1 MPFLT
6 TARLA
11 LTPLAPIHIGSGED
25 FEPTHYVIDDGL
37 LHAFD
42 PSCAALPEPLA
53 RRLGQ
58 LGEEADLLRIQRF
71 FHEHRAHFMPH
82 ARLLVPVA
90 PGLADDYQDKIGQ
103 VANREATGRDV
114 INKLSVERATHSHD
128 RPYIPASSLKGA
140 LRTALLDGLNAGRR
154 PLSTEKGRG
163 PNSWDSTKLE
173 KRLLEGDYATSP
185 LRLLKPADL
194 MPVGEPAREV
204 LYALSRYKDLKR
216 DKYGEERKPREQL
229 FARKECIA
237 PGQYRAFQGDLVL
250 QHLGGHDTPG
260 ATPAR
265 HLRPADLHGLAR
277 DCNRYHLP
285 RLYDE
290 LATLDRRNLVDPA
303 WKAAIEGLLAGELKA
318 PLAEGRALLVR
329 LGRYGGAESKT
340 LSGDGV
346 AHIKIMQAKGMPP
359 LYESRSRTVWV
370 AAGHAERAHAALP
383 FGWALVEIDPAAELP
398 ALRAWCEAQAA
409 RRPDM
414 AARQARHA
422 EARAVALAQQAARQA
437 EREAA
442 AAAEQQRLADEA
454 ERARR
459 LASLSEALQEVESFA
474 DACRQ
479 REAQLRGKK
488 DKPNTAHHTRASQLA
503 TRAQAWAADEKA
515 AAAAA
520 IQHWIPLIVDIEPKE
535 LRKKL
540 KLAALEPGA

>member
-6 TARLA
+6 TARLV

-37 LHAFD
+37 LHAFE
-42 PSCAALPEPLA
+42 PSRAALPEPLA
-53 RRLGQ
+53 RQ
-58 LGEEADLLRIQRF
+58 LGGLGEKADLLGIQRF
-71 FHEHRAHFMPH
+71 FHEQRAHFTPH
-82 ARLLVPVA
+82 THLLVPVA
-90 PGLADDYQDKIGQ
+90 PGLADDYAAKVGR
-103 VANREATGRDV
+103 VANREATSRDV
-114 INKLSVERATHSHD
+114 INRLSVERATHSHD

-154 PLSTEKGRG
+154 PLSAEKGRG

-216 DKYGEERKPREQL
+216 DKQGNDLDPAGPV
-229 FARKECIA
+229 ARKECIA

-265 HLRPADLHGLAR
+265 HLCPADLRGLAR

-290 LATLDRRNLVDPA
+290 LATLDRRNLVAPA

-346 AHIKIMQAKGMPP
+346 AQIKIMQAKGMPP
-359 LYESRSRTVWV
+359 LYESRSRTVWL
-370 AAGHAERAHAALP
+370 AAGYADRAHAALP

-488 DKPNTAHHTRASQLA
+488 DKPNTAHHARAAQLA

-520 IQHWIPLIVDIEPKE
+520 IQHWIPLIVAIDPKE

>member
-42 PSCAALPEPLA
+42 PSRAALPEPLA

-58 LGEEADLLRIQRF
+58 LGEQADLLGIQRF
-71 FHEHRAHFMPH
+71 FYEHRAHFMPH

-90 PGLADDYQDKIGQ
+90 PGLAADYAAKIGQ
-103 VANREATGRDV
+103 VANREAGGTDV
-114 INKLSVERATHSHD
+114 INKLSIERATHSHD

-140 LRTALLDGLNAGRR
+140 LRTALVDRLN
-154 PLSTEKGRG
+154 KGRPPLPVERG
-163 PNSWDSTKLE
+163 SKPNTWRSDMLE
-173 KRLLEGDYATSP
+173 ARLLEGDYATSP
-185 LRLLKPADL
+185 QRLHKPADL
-194 MPVGEPAREV
+194 MPVREPAREV

-216 DKYGEERKPREQL
+216 DKQGNDLDPAGPV
-229 FARKECIA
+229 ARKECIA

-250 QHLGGHDTPG
+250 QHLVGHDTPG

-290 LATLDRRNLVDPA
+290 LATLDRRNLIDPA
-303 WKAAIEGLLAGELKA
+303 WKAAIEALLAGELKA
-318 PLAEGRALLVR
+318 PLDDGRALLVR

-346 AHIKIMQAKGMPP
+346 AQIKIMQAKGTPP
-359 LYESRSRTVWV
+359 SYESRSRTVWL

-398 ALRAWCEAQAA
+398 ALRAWCEAQAD

-414 AARQARHA
+414 AALRARHA

-442 AAAEQQRLADEA
+442 AATEQQRLADEA
-454 ERARR
+454 ARAHR
-459 LASLSEALQEVESFA
+459 LASLSEALQEVEGFV

-479 REAQLRGKK
+479 REAQLRGNK
-488 DKPNTAHHTRASQLA
+488 DKPNTAHHARAAQLA
-503 TRAQAWAADEKA
+503 TRAQAWSAEEKS

-520 IQHWIPLIVDIEPKE
+520 IQHWIPRIVAIEPKE

-540 KLAALEPGA
+540 KLASLASGT

>member
-11 LTPLAPIHIGSGED
+11 LTPLAPLHIGSGED

-42 PSCAALPEPLA
+42 PSRAALPEPLA

-58 LGEEADLLRIQRF
+58 LGEQADLLGIQRF
-71 FHEHRAHFMPH
+71 FYEHRAHFAPH

-90 PGLADDYQDKIGQ
+90 PGLAADYAAKIGQ
-103 VANREATGRDV
+103 VANREAGGTDV
-114 INKLSVERATHSHD
+114 INKLSIERATHSHD

-163 PNSWDSTKLE
+163 PSSWDSTKLE
-173 KRLLEGDYATSP
+173 TRLLEGDFATSP

-204 LYALSRYKDLKR
+204 LYALNRYKDLKR
-216 DKYGEERKPREQL
+216 DKHGNERQPRGL
-229 FARKECIA
+229 LTRKECIA

-265 HLRPADLHGLAR
+265 RLRPADLHGLAR

-318 PLAEGRALLVR
+318 PLDAGRALLVR

-359 LYESRSRTVWV
+359 LYESRSRTVWL
-370 AAGHAERAHAALP
+370 AAGHADRAHAALP

-398 ALRAWCEAQAA
+398 ALRAWCDAQAA

-414 AARQARHA
+414 AALRARHA

-454 ERARR
+454 ERANR
-459 LASLSEALQEVESFA
+459 LARLSEALQEVESFA

-479 REAQLRGKK
+479 RAGQLRGGK
-488 DKPNTAHHTRASQLA
+488 DKPNTAHHARAIQLA
-503 TRAQAWAADEKA
+503 TRAQAWTADEKA

-520 IQHWIPLIVDIEPKE
+520 IQHWIPRIVAIDPKE

-540 KLAALEPGA
+540 KLAALESGA

>member
-1 MPFLT
+1 
-6 TARLA
+6 
-11 LTPLAPIHIGSGED
+11 
-25 FEPTHYVIDDGL
+25 
-37 LHAFD
+37 
-42 PSCAALPEPLA
+42 
-53 RRLGQ
+53 
-58 LGEEADLLRIQRF
+58 
-71 FHEHRAHFMPH
+71 
-82 ARLLVPVA
+82 
-90 PGLADDYQDKIGQ
+90 
-103 VANREATGRDV
+103 VANREAGGGDV
-114 INKLSVERATHSHD
+114 INKLSIERATHSHD

-154 PLSTEKGRG
+154 PLSAEKGRG

-173 KRLLEGDYATSP
+173 TRLLEGDYATSP

-216 DKYGEERKPREQL
+216 DKHGNERQPRGL
-229 FARKECIA
+229 LTRKECIA

-260 ATPAR
+260 SP
-265 HLRPADLHGLAR
+265 RPATCAR
-277 DCNRYHLP
+277 PTCMASPATATATTCRACTTSSPPSTAATSSTPPGRPPSKACSPANSRPSRRGP
-285 RLYDE
+285 RS
-290 LATLDRRNLVDPA
+290 A
-303 WKAAIEGLLAGELKA
+303 
-318 PLAEGRALLVR
+318 VR

-346 AHIKIMQAKGMPP
+346 AQIKIMQAKGMPP
-359 LYESRSRTVWV
+359 LYESRSRTVWL
-370 AAGHAERAHAALP
+370 AAGHADRAHAALP

-398 ALRAWCEAQAA
+398 ALRAWCDAQAA

-454 ERARR
+454 ERANR
-459 LASLSEALQEVESFA
+459 LARLSEALQEVESFA

-479 REAQLRGKK
+479 REAQLRGGK
-488 DKPNTAHHTRASQLA
+488 DKPNTAHHARASQLA

-520 IQHWIPLIVDIEPKE
+520 IQHWIPLIVAIDPKE

>member
-1 MPFLT
+1 MIAMHYRFTLPADYDMALIEQRIASNG
-6 TARLA
+6 ARLDGFPGLLFKAYLYSRQDDGALPGQENRYAPFYVWHSAEAMHRFLASEGFAA
-11 LTPLAPIHIGSGED
+11 LTRHFGWPRIETWHLLRSPDPASL
-25 FEPTHYVIDDGL
+25 DG
-37 LHAFD
+37 A
-42 PSCAALPEPLA
+42 CMA
-53 RRLGQ
+53 RLRRTKVASHDQ
-58 LGEEADLLRIQRF
+58 LADLR
-71 FHEHRAHFMPH
+71 
-82 ARLLVPVA
+82 
-90 PGLADDYQDKIGQ
+90 
-103 VANREATGRDV
+103 
-114 INKLSVERATHSHD
+114 
-128 RPYIPASSLKGA
+128 
-140 LRTALLDGLNAGRR
+140 
-154 PLSTEKGRG
+154 
-163 PNSWDSTKLE
+163 
-173 KRLLEGDYATSP
+173 
-185 LRLLKPADL
+185 
-194 MPVGEPAREV
+194 
-204 LYALSRYKDLKR
+204 
-216 DKYGEERKPREQL
+216 
-229 FARKECIA
+229 
-237 PGQYRAFQGDLVL
+237 
-250 QHLGGHDTPG
+250 
-260 ATPAR
+260 
-265 HLRPADLHGLAR
+265 GLAR

-346 AHIKIMQAKGMPP
+346 AQIKIMQAKGMPP
-359 LYESRSRTVWV
+359 LYESRSRTVWL
-370 AAGHAERAHAALP
+370 AAGHADRAHAALP

-479 REAQLRGKK
+479 REAQLRGNK
-488 DKPNTAHHTRASQLA
+488 DKPNTALHARAAQLA